1 MIKPIHKF
9 NDGDGA
15 TLCHCCS
22 KIISVGFT
30 QALYCNEICEQ
41 KYLCRA
47 IREIGRYYEQ
57 MDKEV
62 HQNKSNLNK

>member
-1 MIKPIHKF
+1 MMKPIHKL
-9 NDGDGA
+9 NGGLGA

-22 KIISVGFT
+22 KIIDIGCT
-30 QALYCNEICEQ
+30 QSLYCSKICE
-41 KYLCRA
+41 KEYNVKA
-47 IREIGRYYEQ
+47 NFTMKEYYEQ